1 VKTETRSTHSQPASL
16 RVTWQNDGG
25 VLVEVLP
32 QSGPMLCLDL
42 APGEWEALLKR
53 DGALFVVAQ
62 FVDSPV

>member
-1 VKTETRSTHSQPASL
+1 M
-16 RVTWQNDGG
+16 RVTWQDGGG

-42 APGEWEALLKR
+42 APGEWEALLRR